1 MITNSASY
9 LSTLHRQIDNYFNIS
24 EVRTLCLTLGVDDE
38 NIPGDHRS
46 AFVRNLIVSLARQ
59 NRLPDLVDEVRRERP
74 SVDWQDVPAD
84 FALPTAIAQ
93 ESIQQV
99 TNYHVYSGDMVHGN
113 VDRSSTTFNM
123 ADQTVQGSQ
132 VNVAGD
138 ANIGQIGNSIHT
150 GGGDYVAGQ
159 GVQAYGNQSIGEAQL
174 TELFAP
180 LLSQVAQQNPTAV
193 SQVNALKEEVGKGE
207 DADDEK
213 VADLITAIAKA
224 APAAAAGIVN
234 LFTNAMAA
242 KAAGG
247 TTQYVLKRISKQR

>member
-24 EVRTLCLTLGVDDE
+24 EVRTLCLKLGVDDE

-59 NRLPDLVDEVRRERP
+59 IRLPDLVDEVRRERP
-74 SVDWQDVPAD
+74 SVNWQDVPAD
-84 FALPTAIAQ
+84 FALPAAIAQ
-93 ESIQQV
+93 ESLQQV
-99 TNYHVYSGDMVHGN
+99 TNYHVYNGDVVQGN

-123 ADQTVQGSQ
+123 TGQTVQGNQ
-132 VNVAGD
+132 VNVTGD

-150 GGGDYVAGQ
+150 GGGDYVHGRGA
-159 GVQAYGNQSIGEAQL
+159 QAYGKQGVGGVQL

-180 LLSQVAQQNPTAV
+180 LLSQVAQQNPAAV

-213 VADLITAIAKA
+213 VADLISAIAEA
-224 APAAAAGIVN
+224 EPAAVAGIVN

-242 KAAGG
+242 KAVGG
-247 TTQYVLKRISKQR
+247 ATQYALKRISRER